1 METQDLL
8 LLLFGVLA
16 ILIVVVDIHLY
27 WQSRKMSNKL
37 DKMIQELKELAS
49 IVDKLRKRI

>member
-16 ILIVVVDIHLY
+16 IVILFVDIHLY

-37 DKMIQELKELAS
+37 DKMVQELKELAN
-49 IVDKLRKRI
+49 IIDKLRKRI

>member
-1 METQDLL
+1 METQNLL
-8 LLLFGVLA
+8 FLLFGVLA
-16 ILIVVVDIHLY
+16 ILIVFVDIHLY

-37 DKMIQELKELAS
+37 DKMAQELKALTN